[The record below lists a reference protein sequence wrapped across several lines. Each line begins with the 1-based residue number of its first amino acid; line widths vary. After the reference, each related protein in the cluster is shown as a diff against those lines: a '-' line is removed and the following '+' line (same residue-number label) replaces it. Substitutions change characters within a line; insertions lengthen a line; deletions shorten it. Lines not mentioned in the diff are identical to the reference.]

1 MVSLFGVVS
10 FSYAGK
16 PGEWPD
22 WKNNSGWDGP
32 YPRGGSSPKGMDGV
46 ITPSGVY
53 WSHVPE
59 PDFNENSNENEV
71 FEEEMQEDS
80 DYQYKDWYF

>member
-1 MVSLFGVVS
+1 MFSLFGVAS
-10 FSYAGK
+10 LCDAGK
-16 PGEWPD
+16 PGDWPD
-22 WKNNSGWDGP
+22 LKTNSGGDGP
-32 YPRGGSSPKGMDGV
+32 YNRGGYSPKGMDGV

-71 FEEEMQEDS
+71 FEEEMLEDS
-80 DYQYKDWYF
+80 DYQYKD